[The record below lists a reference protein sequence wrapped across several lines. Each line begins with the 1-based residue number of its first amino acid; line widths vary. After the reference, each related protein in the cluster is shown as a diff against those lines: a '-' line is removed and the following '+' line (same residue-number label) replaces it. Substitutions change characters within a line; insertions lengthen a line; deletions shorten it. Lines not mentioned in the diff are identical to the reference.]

1 MGNVLSSAQIFRP
14 FASLKVEADHRIAN
28 NLSVL
33 NSLIWMQ
40 AKRVAQRGSVYR
52 ADEVCALLSEISTRV
67 ETIANLHKLLAG
79 NVDGDEVNV
88 GEFVRRTCSAL
99 GSLSSSSGLSVS
111 VRGGCEQTVHARQ
124 ALSIGLITAELIT
137 NAVKYAHPTG
147 IPVHIEVVCRDS
159 PEGLIT
165 IEVADDGVG
174 LPEGFDASA
183 GGGLGFQLMRS
194 LADELDAKL
203 SFDFDCLGTRARL
216 VLPPSPLRGLYGI

>member
-1 MGNVLSSAQIFRP
+1 MGNVLSSAHIFRP
-14 FASLKVEADHRIAN
+14 FTSLKVEADHRIAN

-40 AKRVAQRGSVYR
+40 AKRVAQRGSGYR
-52 ADEVCALLSEISTRV
+52 ADEVCALLSEISARV

-79 NVDGDEVNV
+79 NAEGDEVNV

-99 GSLSSSSGLSVS
+99 GSLSTSSGLLLSM
-111 VRGGCEQTVHARQ
+111 RGGCEHRVHARQ

-147 IPVHIEVVCRDS
+147 IPVRVEVVCRAS

-194 LADELDAKL
+194 LADELDAEL
-203 SFDFDCLGTRARL
+203 SFESGCLGTRGRL
-216 VLPPSPLRGLYGI
+216 VLQGNPARGAGGV